1 MLALRA
7 AARRLRPAVNSC
19 ARAQR
24 RCGHDGGHH
33 EEAYLFG
40 IVSLDPPRP
49 RRILPPRHN
58 TRSSSRARARA
69 QPPGTPREPW
79 EYIYIPTAIATA
91 LIMGIGLNYAPRT
104 SIEEWAL
111 DEANARYD
119 VLKAGGEVEFGKHYS
134 LAGKARF
141 PWVKEEI
148 GESPKMGEPE
158 DEEEEEEEE

>member
-1 MLALRA
+1 MARRVAAERLERALA
-7 AARRLRPAVNSC
+7 AAGSGPLRDEC
-19 ARAQR
+19 A
-24 RCGHDGGHH
+24 
-33 EEAYLFG
+33 
-40 IVSLDPPRP
+40 S
-49 RRILPPRHN
+49 
-58 TRSSSRARARA
+58 
-69 QPPGTPREPW
+69 TPREPW